1 MCTNISCTTNL
12 WRLDACYSNSVRV
25 NSLRYTCVR
34 KILLKVI
41 CTSINSIIVLT
52 PLLWI
57 FKPIKLILC
66 LFYVE
71 IIFSAV
77 PRNVY
82 FNYVFPSFCSKNL
95 KRILLTFC
103 YSKTVFKH

>member
-1 MCTNISCTTNL
+1 MCTNISCATNL
-12 WRLDACYSNSVRV
+12 WWLDTCYSNSIRV

-34 KILLKVI
+34 KILFKII

-57 FKPIKLILC
+57 FKPIKLILR
-66 LFYVE
+66 LFYVK
-71 IIFSAV
+71 IIFSTV

-82 FNYVFPSFCSKNL
+82 FNCVFSSFCSKNL
-95 KRILLTFC
+95 K
-103 YSKTVFKH
+103 